1 MFAAGYRATTV
12 KVLARFDI
20 HFHPYPDRLA
30 PMAISDSNAFR
41 VTLRKSDDRPIIEA
55 IQQRLKKSEGV
66 DVSDAGVVRR
76 ALVELKKKLDKE
88 AKKE

>member
-30 PMAISDSNAFR
+30 PMAISDSNSFQLS
-41 VTLRKSDDRPIIEA
+41 LRKRDDKPLIES
-55 IQQRLKKSEGV
+55 IQKLIKKSDGV
-66 DVSDAGVVRR
+66 EVTAAGVVRR
-76 ALVELKKKLDKE
+76 ALVELKKKLEKE

>member
-1 MFAAGYRATTV
+1 
-12 KVLARFDI
+12 
-20 HFHPYPDRLA
+20 
-30 PMAISDSNAFR
+30 MAITDSNAFR

-55 IQQRLKKSEGV
+55 IQQRLKKSEGL

-88 AKKE
+88 AKAHA